1 MTMNGT
7 GTVNVS
13 ALYKKRG
20 WHIIFPVFLV
30 SVVAF
35 LDRVNI
41 AYAGMTMTQTLDWL
55 SPEIFGAGAGMF
67 FIGYFF
73 FEIPGSLVAARFD
86 ACRWI
91 ARIMFSWGLV
101 CGLMAFMQS
110 PFQFY
115 LFRFLLGA
123 CEASLYPVIYAVLF
137 LRWFMA
143 DELAKA
149 TSLMLTS
156 LLIAAIIGAPLAGV
170 LLEMQLFGLLGWQSL
185 FLLEAVPA
193 LLLTFVFYFGIPDRP
208 EKAKWLTE
216 DERRYLVDTFAEET
230 QRKNRAKSYSVWQAF
245 TDKKVWL
252 LCVIYFGQ
260 ALGFWGFN
268 FWMPQVLKGLSGW
281 SPSMVGGIIAIPMTI
296 ALVFQIFWG
305 IHSSKTREK
314 RWHVA
319 GCMFLAA
326 FGLAAA
332 PFFTNPF
339 ISLGLITLTCIGV
352 YGQLGIW
359 WTVPT
364 TFLSGA
370 AAAGAS
376 AMINSIANLGG
387 YVGPYMLGV
396 VKTNTGTYDL
406 GYFILAGSLA
416 CSGLLMLTLKK
427 TTAPQTEDI
436 PDASSE
442 EAG

>member
-1 MTMNGT
+1 
-7 GTVNVS
+7 
-13 ALYKKRG
+13 
-20 WHIIFPVFLV
+20 
-30 SVVAF
+30 
-35 LDRVNI
+35 
-41 AYAGMTMTQTLDWL
+41 
-55 SPEIFGAGAGMF
+55 
-67 FIGYFF
+67 
-73 FEIPGSLVAARFD
+73 
-86 ACRWI
+86 
-91 ARIMFSWGLV
+91 
-101 CGLMAFMQS
+101 
-110 PFQFY
+110 
-115 LFRFLLGA
+115 
-123 CEASLYPVIYAVLF
+123 
-137 LRWFMA
+137 
-143 DELAKA
+143 
-149 TSLMLTS
+149 
-156 LLIAAIIGAPLAGV
+156 
-170 LLEMQLFGLLGWQSL
+170 
-185 FLLEAVPA
+185 
-193 LLLTFVFYFGIPDRP
+193 
-208 EKAKWLTE
+208 
-216 DERRYLVDTFAEET
+216 
-230 QRKNRAKSYSVWQAF
+230 
-245 TDKKVWL
+245 
-252 LCVIYFGQ
+252 
-260 ALGFWGFN
+260 
-268 FWMPQVLKGLSGW
+268 MPQVLKGLSGW
-281 SPSMVGGIIAIPMTI
+281 STSMVGGIIAIPMTI

>member
-1 MTMNGT
+1 MNGT

-137 LRWFMA
+137 PRWFMA

-268 FWMPQVLKGLSGW
+268 FWMPC
-281 SPSMVGGIIAIPMTI
+281 IERAFR
-296 ALVFQIFWG
+296 LVHFHG
-305 IHSSKTREK
+305 RRYYCDSHDHSSRFPD
-314 RWHVA
+314 
-319 GCMFLAA
+319 FL
-326 FGLAAA
+326 G
-332 PFFTNPF
+332 NPF
-339 ISLGLITLTCIGV
+339 VKDTGKTLARCRMYVPGCFRTGGGAVLYQSIYQPGSDYADLYWRLWPAGNLVDRADYVPERCCCSRSLG
-352 YGQLGIW
+352 
-359 WTVPT
+359 
-364 TFLSGA
+364 
-370 AAAGAS
+370 
-376 AMINSIANLGG
+376 
-387 YVGPYMLGV
+387 
-396 VKTNTGTYDL
+396 D
-406 GYFILAGSLA
+406 
-416 CSGLLMLTLKK
+416 
-427 TTAPQTEDI
+427 D
-436 PDASSE
+436 
-442 EAG
+442 